1 MLTRGGSTT
10 EGTIDPTIPA
20 LAATVA
26 SMLGPTIPYLVKAG
40 EAATSDVGKQTVSGL
55 WDLFRPKA
63 ATTPALA
70 DAIDDVERNPNDEDS
85 LTVLRVQIRKALEA
99 DPDLVARTR
108 PLVEDSSTS
117 ASQTVIG
124 NKNITAG
131 RDVSGSQITFNER
144 SSP

>member
-1 MLTRGGSTT
+1 M
-10 EGTIDPTIPA
+10 DPTIPA

-26 SMLGPTIPYLVKAG
+26 SMLGPAIPYLAKAG
-40 EAATSDVGKQTVSGL
+40 EAINSDVGKKAIGGL

-70 DAIDDVERNPNDEDS
+70 DAIQDVERNPNDEDS

-99 DPDLVARTR
+99 DPDLVARIR

-117 ASQTVIG
+117 TSQTVIG
-124 NKNITAG
+124 NRNIVAG
-131 RDVSGSQITFNER
+131 RDISGSNISFNER